1 MFVCMNFWGTLML
14 LDTFLGIFR
23 SFLSNICNPLRYL
36 VLRMWSSLC
45 FSWFFCCY
53 LISLLYVG
61 RRKQK
66 KCPVSVGRKDI
77 MLDMAWHIH
86 PPFTPGEGIFY
97 FLAHCRFVRLVRRH
111 AAALL
116 QNRQCAEFIV
126 TIYSGMFPSL
136 SLSILEVTI
145 WDFY

>member
-1 MFVCMNFWGTLML
+1 MNFWGTLML

-23 SFLSNICNPLRYL
+23 SFLSNICNLLRYL
-36 VLRMWSSLC
+36 VLRMFPLFFLIFLLLLD
-45 FSWFFCCY
+45 FSVV
-53 LISLLYVG
+53 SG
-61 RRKQK
+61 EEKTEKQK
-66 KCPVSVGRKDI
+66 KCPVSGGRKDI